1 MGIIK
6 KSKAFTLIETIVVVG
21 VLGLTLPV
29 IFSIFFVLLQQ
40 QTKIYRLNT
49 TKKEGDYV
57 ISLIENTI
65 KNDAVMI
72 LNSNSPIPPDA
83 TNKECDTDASSYSSN
98 ANLYFLDKE
107 GQWFGYLINGTSIA
121 STSAGLA
128 SIDLTSTKTRITGFS
143 ISCSRS
149 FQYSQPSVGIS
160 FDIEFC
166 NDAECAQ
173 TRPEETSTLH
183 YQTKIKLRNY

>member
-1 MGIIK
+1 MK
-6 KSKAFTLIETIVVVG
+6 RNRSFTLIETIVVVA

-65 KNDAVMI
+65 KNDAVTI
-72 LNSNSPIPPDA
+72 LNSNSPMPPDA
-83 TNKECDTDASSYSSN
+83 TNTECDADSSSYSSN
-98 ANLYFLDKE
+98 SNLYFLDKE
-107 GQWFGYLINGTSIA
+107 GEWFGYLINGTAIA
-121 STSAGLA
+121 SSSSSLA
-128 SIDLTSTKTRITGFS
+128 SINLTSSKTRITGFS
-143 ISCSRS
+143 ISCSRA
-149 FQYSQPSVGIS
+149 FQYSQPSIGIS

-166 NDAECAQ
+166 NDSECSQ
-173 TRPEETSTLH
+173 TRPEETSSLH